1 MYINFINNGYPGRKL
16 VTFKPTETLPDLPA
30 VKIWTKYTTS
40 SRKLLK
46 IEKSHTG
53 MIDDGMLQM
62 LSELEGYR
70 L

>member
-16 VTFKPTETLPDLPA
+16 ATFKATEALPNLPA

-40 SRKLLK
+40 SKKLLK
-46 IEKSHTG
+46 IEKSQIG

-62 LSELEGYR
+62 LSELQGYR